1 MALKDIMAVS
11 GQPGLFRFL
20 SQGRNGII
28 VESLV
33 DGKRSHISTSAK
45 VSALSDI
52 SIFTNSGDKPLRE
65 VLELIKNKEG
75 GKPTISH
82 KAEGEE
88 LKKYFTQLLPDYD
101 DQKVYVSDIKKVV
114 AWYNLL
120 QSKDMLDFKE
130 EEPEEEKTAGG
141 EEATDKQDT
150 DINTGVKKE
159 QLKVSEGKAKQPV
172 AKKPTTPK
180 AKATAT
186 KEPAAKSRIRQK
198 KT

>member
-130 EEPEEEKTAGG
+130 EEPEE
-141 EEATDKQDT
+141 ATDKQDT